1 MAKSD
6 VPKTAVRRACVGSG
20 QRRSRHQSE
29 LPAGDSPGFR
39 TTQNACQEIGV
50 SRIHATARQDCR
62 KNHRPG
68 VTDMKKR
75 FVGLAVLLFG
85 LALLPALPQ
94 AAADDKDDQGWVQL
108 FNGKDLTGWK
118 VYPQPNPNE
127 IQEVIKKEEGG
138 KVIAFHGKLKK
149 T

>member
-1 MAKSD
+1 M
-6 VPKTAVRRACVGSG
+6 R
-20 QRRSRHQSE
+20 Q
-29 LPAGDSPGFR
+29 
-39 TTQNACQEIGV
+39 
-50 SRIHATARQDCR
+50 ARQDCR
-62 KNHRPG
+62 KYHRPG

-118 VYPQPNPNE
+118 LHPKP
-127 IQEVIKKEEGG
+127 GG
-138 KVIAFHGKLKK
+138 KIVDVLPVEKNGRLLAYLGELKDG
-149 T
+149 TAMLWH